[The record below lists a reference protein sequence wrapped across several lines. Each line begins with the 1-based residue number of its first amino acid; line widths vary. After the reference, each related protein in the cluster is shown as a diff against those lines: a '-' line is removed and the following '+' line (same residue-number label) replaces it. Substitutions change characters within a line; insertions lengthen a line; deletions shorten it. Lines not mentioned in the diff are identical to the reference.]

1 MKLRCGERTLAL
13 DTTAVMGVLNV
24 TPDSFSD
31 GGLYL
36 DPSAAVAHG
45 LEMVAAG
52 AQIVDVGGEST
63 RPGAEPIS
71 AEEEAR
77 RILPVVDRLADSTDA
92 LISVDTRK
100 PAVAREAIL
109 AGASIIN
116 DTTGEPTDYEMD
128 AVAAETGVAVVV
140 MHSRGTPKTMRDLVH
155 YTDVVGE
162 VAAWLR
168 DRAERLQGA
177 GVARDAIVVDPG
189 IGFAKS
195 ADQSLLLLRRI
206 ESIVELGYP
215 VLVGTSRKSFIGS
228 VLDLPENERI
238 EGTAA
243 TIGWA
248 IAGGVHIVRVHDV
261 RKMTRVVRMTAAI
274 IAASQP

>member
-1 MKLRCGERTLAL
+1 MKLRCGEQTLAL

-36 DPSAAVAHG
+36 DPSAALAHG

-71 AEEEAR
+71 AEEELG
-77 RILPVVDRLADSTDA
+77 RILPVVERLAGSTDA
-92 LISVDTRK
+92 FISVDTRK
-100 PAVAREAIL
+100 PAVAREAIR

-128 AVAAETGVAVVV
+128 EVAAETGVAIVV
-140 MHSRGTPKTMRDLVH
+140 MHSRGTPKTMRGLVR

-162 VAAWLR
+162 VAAWLEE
-168 DRAERLQGA
+168 RAERLQGA
-177 GVARDAIVVDPG
+177 GVARDGIVVDPG

-206 ESIVELGYP
+206 DSIVDLGYP
-215 VLVGTSRKSFIGS
+215 VLVGTSRKSFIGA

-248 IAGGVHIVRVHDV
+248 IARGVHIVRVHDV
-261 RKMTRVVRMTAAI
+261 GKMTRVVRMTAAI
-274 IAASQP
+274 MAAPEP